1 MPARRFPLASIVT
14 AAIDV
19 VLATPDQ
26 LPARI
31 AILEEALKNNA
42 KAAEALAE
50 ARAARTPTAWTE
62 KSVVDLLSAK
72 LRPMATVTKT
82 QGVAIREYVGTALDE
97 AELNILLTELKSTK
111 GPRNIARLIAKYDG
125 AVIGLIVAA
134 ITE

>member
-1 MPARRFPLASIVT
+1 MASIVS

-19 VLATPDQ
+19 VLAAPDQ

-31 AILEEALKNNA
+31 AILEAALQKNE
-42 KAAEALAE
+42 KAAAALAT
-50 ARAARTPTAWTE
+50 ARAALTPSEWTE
-62 KSVVDLLSAK
+62 KAVVELLGAK

-82 QGVAIREYVGTALDE
+82 QSAAIREYVGTALDE
-97 AELNILLTELKSTK
+97 AELNILLTELKTTK

-125 AVIGLIVAA
+125 HVISLIVSA